1 MREILNTNNG
11 QYDFKIQNIQ
21 VLNSIHSDDHSDVV
35 KVIDKVNGKILC
47 KKTVHGGSYD
57 VSFLNT
63 LTTFR
68 SCCICFLYGYNVDVN
83 NKITQTSFFLEFLY
97 YIPNI

>member
-63 LTTFR
+63 LMTVR
-68 SCCICFLYGYNVDVN
+68 SCCICSLYGYNVDVN